1 MNEAR
6 MLKVLLAPH
15 VSEKSTMA
23 AEQGNQIV
31 FRVATDANKLE
42 IKKAVEKMF
51 NVAVDSVRV
60 TNVNGKTKRFGQRT
74 GRRNDWKK
82 AYVTLKEGQ
91 DIDFLS
97 AE

>member
-15 VSEKSTMA
+15 ISEKSTMA
-23 AEQGNQIV
+23 AEQGNKIV

-60 TNVNGKTKRFGQRT
+60 TNVKGKTKRFGQRA

-82 AYVTLKEGQ
+82 AYVTLKAGQ